1 MMREKGLTLIEI
13 LVAMGIAS
21 TVGILLLVIMV
32 NSAGLSTKE
41 SFKVQNGLNIN
52 DALSKVR
59 STIKQASSVAASY
72 TYNSTTYTTS
82 ATQLVLKVSSIDSS
96 NNIISDTF
104 DYFVFFLDGK
114 ILRFKIFKDSV
125 SFRQSADQI
134 FSTNVSNLTFRY
146 LNSADPPVEVSPT
159 SAAKVQ
165 IILTLMQ
172 RAGVAVE
179 TQIATSEASLRND

>member
-1 MMREKGLTLIEI
+1 MRERGLTLIEI

-21 TVGILLLVIMV
+21 IAGVLLVVIMV
-32 NSAGLSTKE
+32 NSAGVSTKE
-41 SFKVQNGLNIN
+41 SLKVQNGLNIN
-52 DALSKVR
+52 DALAKVR

-72 TYNSTTYTTS
+72 TYNSTTYTTGP
-82 ATQLVLKVSSIDSS
+82 TQLILKVPSIDNS

-104 DYFVFFLDGK
+104 DYFVFLLDGK
-114 ILRFKIFKDSV
+114 VLRFKIFKDPAS
-125 SFRQSADQI
+125 SRQLVDQV

-146 LNSADPPVEVSPT
+146 LNSANPSVEVLPT

-172 RAGVAVE
+172 KAGVVVE